1 MPLLLLGLLTDQE
14 YADAQTFYEDL
25 GALAQQKGY
34 VEVSSADVLKRVG
47 MHLPWF
53 NTYVGVACHKGRV
66 S

>member
-34 VEVSSADVLKRVG
+34 ASADVLKRVG

-53 NTYVGVACHKGRV
+53 STYVGVACHKGRAP
-66 S
+66 